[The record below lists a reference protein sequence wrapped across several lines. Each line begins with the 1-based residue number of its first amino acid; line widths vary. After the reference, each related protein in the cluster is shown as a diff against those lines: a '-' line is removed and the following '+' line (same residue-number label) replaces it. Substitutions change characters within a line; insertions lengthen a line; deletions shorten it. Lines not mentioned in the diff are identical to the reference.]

1 MRWTRRNHR
10 KALKALALALATS
23 AVVAGTAS
31 AAQVHDGGTM
41 VTPTFEPITSVA
53 QQYGGTAELPAAQ
66 QAEIS
71 YLSWGATAENRRPFA
86 TQQSEIAYLSW
97 GATAENMRPFQ
108 STQTTQGGITPTNLA
123 RAYVPQVQGVSNP
136 DGYQPQLRGAQE
148 LVIRD
153 TPDGF
158 QPQTK
163 DADVVSISA
172 DSSRLEAGDLALGFG
187 LGLILA
193 TAGAIALA
201 MSRGRERAAH
211 S

>member
-53 QQYGGTAELPAAQ
+53 QQYGGQ

-71 YLSWGATAENRRPFA
+71 YLSWGATAENMRPFA

-97 GATAENMRPFQ
+97 GATAENTLPFQ
-108 STQTTQGGITPTNLA
+108 STREGGPVFMNGLPDGYVGSQTTQGGSPRRTSHVPTCRRSRECPIRTGTSRSSAALE
-123 RAYVPQVQGVSNP
+123 Q
-136 DGYQPQLRGAQE
+136 

-153 TPDGF
+153 TPDG
-158 QPQTK
+158 
-163 DADVVSISA
+163 
-172 DSSRLEAGDLALGFG
+172 SSRRRRTRTSSRSRRTRAGSKP
-187 LGLILA
+187 A
-193 TAGAIALA
+193 TSHWGSDSA
-201 MSRGRERAAH
+201 
-211 S
+211 

>member
-97 GATAENMRPFQ
+97 GAKAENMRPFQ

-136 DGYQPQLRGAQE
+136 DGYQPQLRGAEE

-153 TPDGF
+153 KPDGF

>member
-71 YLSWGATAENRRPFA
+71 YLSWGATAENMRPFA

-97 GATAENMRPFQ
+97 GATAENTRPFQ
-108 STQTTQGGITPTNLA
+108 STREGGPVFMNGL
-123 RAYVPQVQGVSNP
+123 P

-153 TPDGF
+153 TPDGY

-172 DSSRLEAGDLALGFG
+172 DSSTLEAGDLALGFG

>member
-1 MRWTRRNHR
+1 MRWTRKNHR

-41 VTPTFEPITSVA
+41 VT
-53 QQYGGTAELPAAQ
+53 
-66 QAEIS
+66 
-71 YLSWGATAENRRPFA
+71 RPFTA
-86 TQQSEIAYLSW
+86 QQSEIAYLSW
-97 GATAENMRPFQ
+97 GATAENTRPFQ
-108 STQTTQGGITPTNLA
+108 STREGGPVFMNGLPDGYVGSQTTQGGITPMNLA
-123 RAYVPQVQGVSNP
+123 RAYVPRVRGVSNP
-136 DGYQPQLRGAQE
+136 DGYQPQLRGTEQ
-148 LVIRD
+148 LLIRG

-163 DADVVSISA
+163 HADVVSISA

-201 MSRGRERAAH
+201 MSRNRERVAH

>member
-1 MRWTRRNHR
+1 MNRSPVCRLADHQGR
-10 KALKALALALATS
+10 KS
-23 AVVAGTAS
+23 S
-31 AAQVHDGGTM
+31 DEPRVH
-41 VTPTFEPITSVA
+41 
-53 QQYGGTAELPAAQ
+53 
-66 QAEIS
+66 
-71 YLSWGATAENRRPFA
+71 
-86 TQQSEIAYLSW
+86 
-97 GATAENMRPFQ
+97 
-108 STQTTQGGITPTNLA
+108 
-123 RAYVPQVQGVSNP
+123 VPQVKVSNP

-153 TPDGF
+153 TPDGY

-172 DSSRLEAGDLALGFG
+172 DSSTLEAGDLALGFG

>member
-1 MRWTRRNHR
+1 MRWTRKNHR

-31 AAQVHDGGTM
+31 AAQVHDGG
-41 VTPTFEPITSVA
+41 VTA
-53 QQYGGTAELPAAQ
+53 
-66 QAEIS
+66 
-71 YLSWGATAENRRPFA
+71 
-86 TQQSEIAYLSW
+86 QQSEIAYLSW
-97 GATAENMRPFQ
+97 GATAENTMPFQ
-108 STQTTQGGITPTNLA
+108 STREGGPVFMNGLPDGYVGSGTQTTQGGVTPTNLA
-123 RAYVPQVQGVSNP
+123 RAYVPQVQVQGVSNP
-136 DGYQPQLRGAQE
+136 DGYQPQLRGTEQ
-148 LVIRD
+148 LLIRG

-163 DADVVSISA
+163 QADVVSISA
-172 DSSRLEAGDLALGFG
+172 NSSRFEVDDLAVGFG